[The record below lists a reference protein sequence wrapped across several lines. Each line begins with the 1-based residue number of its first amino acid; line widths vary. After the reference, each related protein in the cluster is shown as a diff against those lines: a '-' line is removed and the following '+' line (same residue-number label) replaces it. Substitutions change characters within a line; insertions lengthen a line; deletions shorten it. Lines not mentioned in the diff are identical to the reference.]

1 MWLGLKKTAR
11 AVINRID
18 VLNKL
23 LNPSQE
29 WRNPS
34 QECRNPSQECR
45 NSIANLQSPLKLIAV
60 VLLASSTMN
69 SAESQPTRVAASKQL
84 IAIKRKAPAARGP
97 AKQIFEL
104 SQREEFSNC
113 LNASGVAAYVA
124 SASGSNRGL
133 LLRNVSGG
141 FASSI
146 GLQAGDVLLSVN
158 SRVVQTGSDADRILE
173 SCDGGPARI
182 VFVHP
187 SENGLQLYNA
197 QFNLPKFSGVHAAP
211 SNTTFNSSGSSI
223 SGGSGSASAKS
234 KPSESMAA
242 YESYMIELIN
252 HDRTANGSPAIQA
265 NSALSAL
272 ARGHAKDMATRDFFN
287 HVNPD
292 GVDPQARAANA
303 GIRSGTFENIAYQAG
318 FESGYQQ
325 LQAAESIMMS
335 EPKNQQ
341 NHRSNILDPNHA
353 AVGVGVVR
361 ATNGKLYMV
370 QEFSHTS
377 P

>member
-1 MWLGLKKTAR
+1 MWSGLKKTAK
-11 AVINRID
+11 AVISSRTD
-18 VLNKL
+18 FK
-23 LNPSQE
+23 P
-29 WRNPS
+29 
-34 QECRNPSQECR
+34 
-45 NSIANLQSPLKLIAV
+45 LQ
-60 VLLASSTMN
+60 LLALILLATSFSID
-69 SAESQPTRVAASKQL
+69 SAESQPGKRSSDAKKLL
-84 IAIKRKAPAARGP
+84 IAIKKKAPAARGP

-104 SQREEFSNC
+104 SQREQTSSC
-113 LNASGVAAYVA
+113 LNASGVAAYVV

-133 LLRNVSGG
+133 LLRSVGSG

-158 SRVVQTGSDADRILE
+158 SRVVQTGADADRILE
-173 SCDGGPARI
+173 SCDTGPARI
-182 VFVHP
+182 IFVHP

-197 QFNLPKFSGVHAAP
+197 QFNLPKFSAVHTAP
-211 SNTTFNSSGSSI
+211 SNISFSVSGSSI
-223 SGGSGSASAKS
+223 SGAGGSKN

-252 HDRTANGSPAIQA
+252 HDRTSNGSPAIQA

-272 ARGHAKDMATRDFFN
+272 ARSHAKDMATRDFFN

-292 GVDPQARAANA
+292 GADPQARAASA
-303 GIRSGTFENIAYQAG
+303 GIRGGTFENIAYQAG

-325 LQAAESIMMS
+325 LQASESIMMA
-335 EPKNQQ
+335 EPKNQA

-353 AVGVGVVR
+353 TVGVGVAR
-361 ATNGKLYMV
+361 AANGKLYMV

>member
-1 MWLGLKKTAR
+1 MWRGSKKMAKAVTSNKAPAQVLALVVLAMSGSISPAKSQPNER
-11 AVINRID
+11 ALSSNH
-18 VLNKL
+18 L
-23 LNPSQE
+23 
-29 WRNPS
+29 
-34 QECRNPSQECR
+34 
-45 NSIANLQSPLKLIAV
+45 LIAV
-60 VLLASSTMN
+60 
-69 SAESQPTRVAASKQL
+69 K
-84 IAIKRKAPAARGP
+84 KKAPPARGP

-104 SQREEFSNC
+104 SKREEFSSC

-124 SASGSNRGL
+124 SASGTNRGL
-133 LLRNVSGG
+133 LLRSVSSG

-146 GLQAGDVLLSVN
+146 GLQPGDVLLSVN
-158 SRVVQTGSDADRILE
+158 SRVVQTGADADRILE
-173 SCDGGPARI
+173 SCDTGPARI

-187 SENGLQLYNA
+187 SDNGLQLYNA
-197 QFNLPKFSGVHAAP
+197 QFNLPKFSGTHAAP
-211 SNTTFNSSGSSI
+211 SNITFSSSGSTI
-223 SGGSGSASAKS
+223 SGGSASAKS
-234 KPSESMAA
+234 KPNESMAA
-242 YESYMIELIN
+242 LESYMIELIN
-252 HDRTANGSPAIQA
+252 HDRSANGSPTIQA

-272 ARGHAKDMATRDFFN
+272 ARAHAKDMATRDFFN

-292 GVDPQARAANA
+292 GVDPQGRAVNA
-303 GIRSGTFENIAYQAG
+303 GIRGGTFENIAYQAG
-318 FESGYQQ
+318 FETGFQQ

-361 ATNGKLYMV
+361 ATNGKLYIV

>member
-1 MWLGLKKTAR
+1 MT
-11 AVINRID
+11 N
-18 VLNKL
+18 
-23 LNPSQE
+23 
-29 WRNPS
+29 RNPF
-34 QECRNPSQECR
+34 
-45 NSIANLQSPLKLIAV
+45 
-60 VLLASSTMN
+60 
-69 SAESQPTRVAASKQL
+69 QL
-84 IAIKRKAPAARGP
+84 ISLMVLATFFSIESAKSHPDESAANPNRLLVAVKKKAPAVRGP
-97 AKQIFEL
+97 AKQIYEL
-104 SQREEFSNC
+104 SQREEFSSC

-124 SASGSNRGL
+124 SASGTNRGL
-133 LLRNVSGG
+133 LLRSVSSG

-158 SRVVQTGSDADRILE
+158 SRVVQTGADADRILASCE
-173 SCDGGPARI
+173 SGPARI

-187 SENGLQLYNA
+187 SDNGLQLYNG
-197 QFNLPKFSGVHAAP
+197 QFNLPKFSGAHAAP
-211 SNTTFNSSGSSI
+211 SNITFSSSGPNI
-223 SGGSGSASAKS
+223 VGGSASAKS

-252 HDRTANGSPAIQA
+252 HDRTANGSHPIQA
-265 NSALSAL
+265 NAALSAL
-272 ARGHAKDMATRDFFN
+272 ARAHAKDMATRDFFN

-303 GIRSGTFENIAYQAG
+303 GIRGGTFENIAYQGG

-325 LQAAESIMMS
+325 LQAAESIMMN

-341 NHRSNILDPNHA
+341 NHRSNILDPDHA
-353 AVGVGVVR
+353 SVGVGVMR
-361 ATNGKLYMV
+361 ASNGKLYVV

>member
-1 MWLGLKKTAR
+1 MWRGLKKTAR
-11 AVINRID
+11 AVTSRKP
-18 VLNKL
+18 VSKL
-23 LNPSQE
+23 SQ
-29 WRNPS
+29 S
-34 QECRNPSQECR
+34 Q
-45 NSIANLQSPLKLIAV
+45 K
-60 VLLASSTMN
+60 SS
-69 SAESQPTRVAASKQL
+69 QL
-84 IAIKRKAPAARGP
+84 IAIVVVATFCSANSAQGQPNERAIASDKLLIAVKKKGPAAHGP

-104 SQREEFSNC
+104 SQREEFSSC

-133 LLRNVSGG
+133 LLRSVKSG

-158 SRVVQTGSDADRILE
+158 SRVVQTGADADRILE
-173 SCDGGPARI
+173 SCDTGPARI

-197 QFNLPKFSGVHAAP
+197 QFNLPKFSGAHAAP
-211 SNTTFNSSGSSI
+211 SNISFSSPGSSN
-223 SGGSGSASAKS
+223 SGGSASAKN
-234 KPSESMAA
+234 KPNESMAA

-252 HDRTANGSPAIQA
+252 HDRTSNGSPTIQA

-272 ARGHAKDMATRDFFN
+272 ARAHAKDMATRDFFN

-303 GIRSGTFENIAYQAG
+303 GIRGGTFENIAYQAG

-361 ATNGKLYMV
+361 ASNGKLYIV